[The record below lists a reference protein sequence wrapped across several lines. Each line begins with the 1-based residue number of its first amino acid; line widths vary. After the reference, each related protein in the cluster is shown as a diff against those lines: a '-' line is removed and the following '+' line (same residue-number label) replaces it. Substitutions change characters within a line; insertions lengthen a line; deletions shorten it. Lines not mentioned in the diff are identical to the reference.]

1 MNLVILANISEY
13 KQHVNEAK
21 QAWVDDVLKRIGV
34 DVITLGDMSK
44 GSAVEYLIGK
54 KIDIV
59 HIAANEGVRIVHDG
73 TVIGEWLTPSY
84 IIKRDTSGELYYEI
98 KTNARSIL
106 DDKNNS

>member
-21 QAWVDDVLKRIGV
+21 QAWIDDVLNGIGV
-34 DVITLGDMSK
+34 DTAKLGCMSRDSVI
-44 GSAVEYLIGK
+44 EYLIGK

-59 HIAANEGVRIVHDG
+59 HIATNEGVRIMHDG
-73 TVIGEWLTPSY
+73 TVIGEWLSPTY
-84 IIKRDTSGELYYEI
+84 IIKRDVDGQLYYEI

-106 DDKNNS
+106 NDKSNS